1 MKITTTKKFLKRIII
16 ILALL
21 LSYFLFI
28 DNPHAEVILPPF
40 PSGFDTNWTYFLSYD
55 GGDGGIFH
63 LTYCKSANQTMHL
76 RYAYNEYDT
85 GSIVFIGD
93 CYDVYGNYVG
103 NAYHNRSTTSVPLT
117 REQINNYDFSVDFS
131 WRDYEN
137 QAFTGLFIEPNTR
150 KIKTWKNYVGQID
163 EYTFDSVVIS
173 GNGSIYN
180 APNLQNEEL
189 LTPQDYSDLPSEPTI
204 TYEVINGN
212 GYADVFFY
220 ATGYTPTTIQ
230 NYDIKIRNLNN
241 GNYTKETL
249 QPVVSGSSEMSVRV
263 YEPTNFY
270 YYVEDKNTNEI
281 IQEEIISVSMLD
293 YSNFNVDI
301 TNIDKDNKSITYH
314 YRNWGNLTDYT
325 CTHQVSGGQ
334 EVEDLNC
341 NVENNS
347 YTLNVGGNKS
357 VVFKIYQN
365 ENVIFKTTTPF
376 VFSGNTPYITYQE
389 ELNGNIVN
397 LKVIL
402 NSYNN
407 PNYVVKYQLN
417 DGTEMMPTL
426 TQEPSAYNDRY
437 SFIVWNIVEDTN
449 VSVNVYDTNNNLIT
463 SSYYQYNIVKIQEVY
478 GEDFGG
484 VNGFLNTINLENIS
498 NELKEIIQNIGNL
511 IMSSKLGGILI
522 TMATIT
528 ALGFVFSLM
537 RR

>member
-28 DNPHAEVILPPF
+28 DTPKAQIIIPAL
-40 PSGFDTNWTYFLSYD
+40 PSGFDEENWPYIISYQETYQTLT
-55 GGDGGIFH
+55 
-63 LTYCKSANQTMHL
+63 LTYCKNANDFLSADTTWYSGTPITINTCWEEGTWYNG
-76 RYAYNEYDT
+76 YAYRRTIN
-85 GSIVFIGD
+85 
-93 CYDVYGNYVG
+93 DVVLTQEEVNSYSFQVNGTWG
-103 NAYHNRSTTSVPLT
+103 EERQAYYYTTSLNMNLET
-117 REQINNYDFSVDFS
+117 N
-131 WRDYEN
+131 
-137 QAFTGLFIEPNTR
+137 
-150 KIKTWKNYVGQID
+150 KIVTWKDYLT
-163 EYTFDSVVIS
+163 E
-173 GNGSIYN
+173 SIYN
-180 APNLQNEEL
+180 TAVITGNTNLYNYNSSDIL
-189 LTPQDYSDLPSEPTI
+189 LSVSDYQPSQSI
-204 TYEVINGN
+204 SIDYEIINGN
-212 GYADVFFY
+212 GYADVYFY
-220 ATGYTPTTIQ
+220 ANNYTPSTIED
-230 NYDIKIRNLNN
+230 YDVKIRNLNN
-241 GNYTKETL
+241 GNYTKETI
-249 QPVVSGSSEMSVRV
+249 QPNESGFSELKIRV
-263 YEPTNFY
+263 YNPTNFY

-281 IQEEIISVSMLD
+281 INEEIISVSMLN

-301 TNIDKDNKSITYH
+301 TNIDKENQSITYH

-334 EVEDLNC
+334 EIEDLNC

-347 YTLNVGGNKS
+347 YTLNIGGNKS

-376 VFSGNTPYITYQE
+376 VFTGNTPYITYQE

-402 NSYNN
+402 NSYNDS
-407 PNYVVKYQLN
+407 NYVVKYQLN
-417 DGTEMMPTL
+417 DGTEMTPTL

-437 SFIVWNIVEDTN
+437 SFIVWNIVEDTD
-449 VSVNVYDTNNNLIT
+449 VNVNIYDTNNNLIT